1 MCKIM
6 HALLIKNYSSHVLS
20 DFNFIRDEEIL
31 HPTTPTVLD
40 EGEADILNL
49 SEDNADI
56 DDEEEGLEVN
66 QKDEDGMD
74 TQEGADVVDEFV
86 GVGVET
92 AVDSESRGDVNQN
105 TSAKPDDGGHDEN
118 TDTDFVEVKTSLSV
132 HDVEKLQT
140 ESTDGEMDSPIN
152 RIHSEIL
159 ELTRRISLPE
169 AGILNLLRA
178 TEEAENE
185 AKRQLEAAASSSP
198 SKESLLLR
206 AMAEHGSTDFSI
218 HGAFRGLS
226 SRDAKQ
232 TSTSPWAAKA
242 PAVSSKTKL
251 QGDEGGKASV
261 AEKESFSTSPRKDR
275 TITMN
280 SEMGASGDVN
290 AKPQTAEE
298 LPQTAGKGTETRK
311 SEGTDRDMLGM
322 FSFIIFSFFFFYAR
336 YMYVDRNV
344 RSDY

>member
-1 MCKIM
+1 M

-92 AVDSESRGDVNQN
+92 AVDSESRGDVGEDTN
-105 TSAKPDDGGHDEN
+105 ARPDDKGGQDEN
-118 TDTDFVEVKTSLSV
+118 TDKEFVEVKTSLSV

-185 AKRQLEAAASSSP
+185 AKRQQEAATSSSP

-218 HGAFRGLS
+218 QGAFRGLS
-226 SRDAKQ
+226 SRDKQ
-232 TSTSPWAAKA
+232 TSSSPWASKA

-280 SEMGASGDVN
+280 SEMGASADVN
-290 AKPQTAEE
+290 MKPQTAEE

-322 FSFIIFSFFFFYAR
+322 FSF
-336 YMYVDRNV
+336 
-344 RSDY
+344 